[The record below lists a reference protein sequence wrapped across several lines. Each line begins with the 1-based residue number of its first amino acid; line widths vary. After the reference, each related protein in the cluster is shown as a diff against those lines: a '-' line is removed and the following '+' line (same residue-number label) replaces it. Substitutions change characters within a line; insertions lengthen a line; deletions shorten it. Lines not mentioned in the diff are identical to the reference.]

1 MGQSV
6 PKNSER
12 ERESCNENFK
22 NVLENMYDRFLF
34 QLSWSQSPKRTTILV
49 SSREL
54 F

>member
-6 PKNSER
+6 PKNSERERER

-34 QLSWSQSPKRTTILV
+34 
-49 SSREL
+49 
-54 F
+54 